1 MLKADCN
8 NILEH
13 IKILIYDSL
22 DRERPLS
29 KILGLKYELILT
41 KSLRKL
47 MSRYRK
53 LKKKDKEKPLLALD
67 RNDTEL

>member
-29 KILGLKYELILT
+29 KILRLKYELIYN
-41 KSLRKL
+41 KKL
-47 MSRYRK
+47 
-53 LKKKDKEKPLLALD
+53 A
-67 RNDTEL
+67 